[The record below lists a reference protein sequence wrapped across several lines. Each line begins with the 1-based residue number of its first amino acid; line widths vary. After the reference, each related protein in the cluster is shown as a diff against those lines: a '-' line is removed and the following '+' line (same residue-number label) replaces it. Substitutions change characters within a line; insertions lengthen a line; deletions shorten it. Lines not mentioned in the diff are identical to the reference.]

1 MQKHPVIEQ
10 LIDAHLAFLQHEF
23 SAPETIQVEFS
34 SFYHWFKQQQLQHI
48 WSFEQIQQLIEK
60 QILNTPATAFLIDQ
74 IAEHIRFALIHPLN
88 DQTLIQDVIPV
99 LTIDRIA
106 QYIASKSDHRKAL
119 IKRVTNNPAFSAM
132 VSQLIQ
138 HAIQDYMDNSLMAKK
153 VPGVGRFMKMGK
165 SVLESVIDSNLDAT
179 VSNYLHKNIAK
190 LSQLSE
196 SVLNQHFSDD
206 KLYHFQANLWHKIK
220 LQPLSVL
227 RHYIEVEDLPNTVSM
242 GHEIWQHLR
251 QTDYLKQQVH
261 DGIYAWY
268 ARNQERTFDQL
279 LQDLN
284 IHEPLIEH
292 ELSAL
297 LKPILSQMLETQYL
311 ATRAR
316 HYLEKFYYAA
326 ETQQLLKL

>member
-1 MQKHPVIEQ
+1 MQKNPVIEQ
-10 LIDAHLAFLQHEF
+10 LIEAHLEFLAQEF
-23 SAPETIQVEFS
+23 STPDTIHDEFIA
-34 SFYHWFKQQQLQHI
+34 FYHWFKQQQLKDI
-48 WSFEQIQQLIEK
+48 WTFEQIYQLIQK
-60 QILNTPATAFLIDQ
+60 QILDTAASTFLIEQ
-74 IAEHIRFALIHPLN
+74 IAEHIRFALIHPIN
-88 DQTLIQDVIPV
+88 DQTKIEDVIPV

-106 QYIASKSDHRKAL
+106 QYIASKTEHRQAL
-119 IKRVTNNPAFSAM
+119 IKQVTTNPAFSAM
-132 VSQLIQ
+132 VTQLIH

-165 SVLESVIDSNLDAT
+165 SVLESVTDSNLDDT
-179 VSNYLHKNIAK
+179 VNNYLQKNIIK

-196 SVLNQHFSDD
+196 TVLNQHFSEE

-220 LQPLSVL
+220 AQPLNVL
-227 RHYIEVEDLPNTVSM
+227 RRYVEVNDLPRTVEL
-242 GHEIWQHLR
+242 GNEIWEHIR

-261 DGIYAWY
+261 DGVYAWY